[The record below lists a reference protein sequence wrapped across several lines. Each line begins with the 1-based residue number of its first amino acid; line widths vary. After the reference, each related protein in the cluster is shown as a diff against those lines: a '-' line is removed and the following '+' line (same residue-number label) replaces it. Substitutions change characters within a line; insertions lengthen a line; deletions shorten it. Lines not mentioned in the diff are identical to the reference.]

1 MANRGK
7 NTNGMQF
14 FIMDGVAAHLD
25 GGYTIFGKCAPEDV
39 ISKLSSVEVQ
49 GDHSVKPTKIN
60 KVVIKRKA
68 KKADGDTKPDASAK
82 PAAPKPAAPAA
93 PAAPKPAA
101 PASPAPAAPTPPA
114 SE

>member
-14 FIMDGVAAHLD
+14 FIMDGEARHLD

-39 ISKLSSVEVQ
+39 IIKLASVEVQ

-60 KVVIKRKA
+60 KVVIKRKP
-68 KKADGDTKPDASAK
+68 KKDDKGATKAEGSAK
-82 PAAPKPAAPAA
+82 PAAVAAPKPAAAPAAPAPAAPAA
-93 PAAPKPAA
+93 PAGQ
-101 PASPAPAAPTPPA
+101 
-114 SE
+114 